1 MKKTFKSILS
11 FFFLTLNQSFA
22 AFSQSQIENRK
33 PIEVKQIHEHIWLLN
48 DNKETTSFVVVGKEK
63 ALVIDTM
70 YGYENVYD
78 VVRKITNL
86 PLIIVNTHGHLDH
99 IYGNGHFRQ
108 EILINK
114 KDYNLAQ
121 KNYTYQQYKPIKK
134 HFKLDKVKFSFIKQ
148 GDIIDLGDIT
158 LDVIEFPGHTKGGIL
173 LLDRKDKILFTGDS
187 INRHNWMQLPESL
200 PLEKLLI
207 SLEKIAP
214 LQNQYDFILHNHAQD
229 FEPATLY
236 TEYYEAIKEVHSG
249 NTQNDQPYQYFG
261 GTCKQHKYT
270 KGDITIVYN

>member
-1 MKKTFKSILS
+1 MKKSIKNLLTFLFI
-11 FFFLTLNQSFA
+11 TLNSTLPLN
-22 AFSQSQIENRK
+22 SQSHRRP
-33 PIEVKQIHEHIWLLN
+33 PIEIKQLNDHIWLLN
-48 DNKETTSFVVVGKEK
+48 DNYETTSYVVVGKKK

-70 YGYENVYD
+70 YGYENVCD

-86 PLIIVNTHGHLDH
+86 PLIIINTHGHIDH
-99 IYGNGHFRQ
+99 IYGNGHFKQ

-114 KDYNLAQ
+114 KDYKLA
-121 KNYTYQQYKPIKK
+121 KLQYSYKEYLPLKMHFNFSPIE
-134 HFKLDKVKFSFIKQ
+134 FSFIKE
-148 GDIIDLGDIT
+148 GDIIDLGE
-158 LDVIEFPGHTKGGIL
+158 LSLEVIEFPGHTKGGIL

-200 PLEKLLI
+200 SFKKLI
-207 SLEKIAP
+207 SSLEKIAP
-214 LQNQYDFILHNHAQD
+214 LRPEYDFILHNHAQD

-236 TEYYEAIKEVHSG
+236 EEYFEAVKEVHNG